1 MPENIIEV
9 KNLTKKF
16 KRFIAVDNLSF
27 NVKKGEIFGFLGPNG
42 AGKSTTIRILST
54 LLRPTSG
61 KVMVSGFDIVRDA
74 SKVRK
79 KIGLVAEKI
88 IIYDRLTAMENLE
101 FFGRLSHL
109 SFETIK
115 KRSQKWLKKLHM
127 QEWEDHIIGTF
138 STGMKQRIN
147 LIRALLTE
155 PEILILDEPTLGL
168 DPQTT
173 RLIRDFLQELN
184 QKGITII
191 LTTHDMIE
199 AEFLSNRVA
208 IIDHGKIAALDTV
221 ENLKSKVK
229 NIKNPNLEDVF
240 LEITGKEI
248 RDIANSKIKSGY
260 GPRHA
265 GRRFVK
271 RIR

>member
-1 MPENIIEV
+1 MQNIIEV

-16 KRFIAVDNLSF
+16 GNLKAVDNVSF
-27 NVKKGEIFGFLGPNG
+27 SVKKGEIFGFLGPNG
-42 AGKSTTIRILST
+42 AGKSTTIRILAT

-61 KVMVSGFDIVRDA
+61 RVLVAGYDIVKEA
-74 SKVRK
+74 NKVRE

-101 FFGRLSHL
+101 FFGGLNHL
-109 SFETIK
+109 PKNIIK
-115 KRSQKWLKKLHM
+115 KRSEKWFKRLHM
-127 QEWEDHIIGTF
+127 QNWKNHLVGTF

-173 RLIRDFLQELN
+173 RLIREFLREIN
-184 QKGITII
+184 KKGVTII

-199 AEFLSNRVA
+199 AEALSERVA

-221 ENLKSKVK
+221 ENLKLRVK

-248 RDIANSKIKSGY
+248 RDTVNTELKSHHYRSFFRKKPAN
-260 GPRHA
+260 
-265 GRRFVK
+265 